1 MAVIIYFCSK
11 ERKADMDLKA
21 ISIAQ
26 FKLHEA
32 TQLNDSRTNVLSDD
46 IIITN
51 NVEYSEL
58 FKYPCRLDAITMLV
72 CVKGELKGNLNLK
85 EHTTRKNGVMVCL
98 PEDIIQIESVRD
110 LEAYAVIISASFLRE
125 AHIDIQKLLPLYLGI
140 KNKPQ
145 IYYLSDQE
153 MQRLQYYH
161 ILATEVLESS
171 DNEHKREI
179 IKGLL
184 SALTYNVI
192 DLIRHKQEKEKE
204 TYLKSTQ
211 RIEILFD
218 KFMLLLNKHH
228 TKEHSVKFYA
238 NEMHL
243 TANYLSGVIKEFSGK
258 TAAGWIDEYI
268 ILEAQTLLKF
278 SGMTIQQIAY
288 HLNFTTQSS
297 FGKYFKQQTGM
308 SPKKYILNN

>member
-1 MAVIIYFCSK
+1 MN
-11 ERKADMDLKA
+11 LKA

-26 FKLHEA
+26 FKQHGA
-32 TQLNDSRTNVLSDD
+32 TKLNDSQSNIFLDD

-51 NVEYSEL
+51 NVEYCEL

-72 CVKGELKGNLNLK
+72 CVNGKISSNINLK
-85 EHTTRKNGVMVCL
+85 EYTTHKNGVVVCL
-98 PEDIIQIESVRD
+98 PEDIIQIESVKD
-110 LEAYAVIISASFLRE
+110 LEAYVVIISASFLRE
-125 AHIDIQKLLPLYLGI
+125 AHIDLQKLLPLYLGI
-140 KNKPQ
+140 KRQPQ
-145 IYYLSDQE
+145 IYISDAE
-153 MQRLQYYH
+153 MQLLQYYH

-171 DNEHKREI
+171 ENEHKREI
-179 IKGLL
+179 LAGLL
-184 SALTYNVI
+184 SALVYKVI
-192 DLIRHKQEKEKE
+192 DLIRHKQTLNTE

-211 RIEILFD
+211 RSEILFD
-218 KFMLLLNKHH
+218 KFMLLLNTHH

-238 NEMHL
+238 AQMCL

-258 TAAGWIDEYI
+258 TAAEWIDEYV

-278 SGMTIQQIAY
+278 SGITIQEIAY

-308 SPKKYILNN
+308 SPKKYIAK

>member
-1 MAVIIYFCSK
+1 MNL
-11 ERKADMDLKA
+11 RA

-26 FKLHEA
+26 FKQHEA
-32 TQLNDSRTNVLSDD
+32 TRLNDSQTNILSND

-58 FKYPCRLDAITMLV
+58 FKFPCRLDAFTMLI
-72 CVKGELKGNLNLK
+72 CTSGELKGYLNLK
-85 EHTTRKNGVMVCL
+85 EYTTQKNGMMVCL

-140 KNKPQ
+140 KNQPQ
-145 IYYLSDQE
+145 VYNLSDEE

-161 ILATEVLESS
+161 LLATEVLNSS
-171 DNEHKREI
+171 DNDHQREI

-184 SALTYNVI
+184 SALTYHVS
-192 DLIRHKQEKEKE
+192 DLIRHKQTSDNE

-218 KFMLLLNKHH
+218 KFMMLLNTHH
-228 TKEHSVKFYA
+228 TLEHSVKFYA
-238 NEMHL
+238 HEMSL
-243 TANYLSGVIKEFSGK
+243 TPNYLSGVIKEFSGK
-258 TAAGWIDEYI
+258 TAAEWIDEYI

-278 SGMTIQQIAY
+278 SGMTIQEIAY
-288 HLNFTTQSS
+288 HLNFSTQSS

-308 SPKKYILNN
+308 SPKKYIAQ